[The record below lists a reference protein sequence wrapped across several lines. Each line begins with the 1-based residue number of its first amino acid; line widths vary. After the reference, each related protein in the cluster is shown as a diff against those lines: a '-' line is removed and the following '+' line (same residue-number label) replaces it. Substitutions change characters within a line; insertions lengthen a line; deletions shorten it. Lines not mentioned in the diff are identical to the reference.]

1 MNKEIK
7 EKIELLKKKGL
18 TIQEIKGILNLS
30 NHDLYDKG
38 DEPEQADPKTEVGPE
53 AREKAKSNS
62 SKGFETIT
70 ISSNK
75 AVNEFARQQERCLI
89 KLINT
94 IENPFESKWEWAE
107 WHREAVAL
115 QLSQYKLFRNTYF
128 IDNRVLWEQLLKESH
143 SSREMRDFTVFLIH
157 NFLTVAFSL
166 AREELAYRER
176 ENENTI

>member
-94 IENPFESKWEWAE
+94 IENPKGTGKSRVRVQGTETNRI
-107 WHREAVAL
+107 REPI
-115 QLSQYKLFRNTYF
+115 Q
-128 IDNRVLWEQLLKESH
+128 DNP
-143 SSREMRDFTVFLIH
+143 
-157 NFLTVAFSL
+157 
-166 AREELAYRER
+166 
-176 ENENTI
+176 